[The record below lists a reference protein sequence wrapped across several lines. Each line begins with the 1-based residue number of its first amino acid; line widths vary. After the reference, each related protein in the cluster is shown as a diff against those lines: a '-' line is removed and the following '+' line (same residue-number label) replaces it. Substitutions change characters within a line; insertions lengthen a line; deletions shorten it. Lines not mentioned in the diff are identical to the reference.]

1 MQLQDDVKEMTEHW
15 KLTEEALDCTLW
27 RTCFRKGYG
36 PAVNRSDRYI
46 QNITQQNNAQCLPAS
61 KVVLYKG
68 SLCSPSPLWV
78 ITAMATMYV
87 V

>member
-1 MQLQDDVKEMTEHW
+1 MQLLDDVKEMTEHW
-15 KLTEEALDCTLW
+15 KMKEEALDCTLL
-27 RTCFRKGYG
+27 RTCFGGGYA
-36 PAVNRSDRYI
+36 PVVNRSDTYKE
-46 QNITQQNNAQCLPAS
+46 NITQRNNTQCLPAS